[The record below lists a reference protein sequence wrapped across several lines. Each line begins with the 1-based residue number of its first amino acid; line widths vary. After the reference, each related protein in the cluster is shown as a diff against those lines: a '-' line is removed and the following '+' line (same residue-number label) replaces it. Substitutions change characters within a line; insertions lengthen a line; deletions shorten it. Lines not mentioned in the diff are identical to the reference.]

1 MTVNIRV
8 IKRNGD
14 HESLDYEKINR
25 VLAWACDGVEGV
37 SPSKIAMRSGIQF
50 YDFLPVFC

>member
-25 VLAWACDGVEGV
+25 VLEWGCDGVEGV
-37 SPSKIAMRSGIQF
+37 SASQVAMR
-50 YDFLPVFC
+50 